1 MRESTNKPPVSSS
14 NSRNK
19 LFKKLGSYS
28 LATMAVIAI
37 ILVSVVFSVANFVT
51 DWQWF
56 DSLGQF
62 EVFKTRLISSYSLGL
77 VTFVVTAIALL
88 STTLI
93 AYRLAPGWKSEHY
106 ESQTQATYADGN
118 PVGKGINSGKRALQ
132 EFGETIAPFLK
143 KLIVA
148 VALVVSL
155 ITASSMASN
164 WEVLRLALTNTSFG
178 AVDPQFSLDIGF
190 FVFKLPA
197 INILAVWAEG
207 VIFSMIV
214 FTGLVYLFSGGIKP
228 WSAGEKI
235 TPHVKAHTSV
245 LLALFVLMRALYA
258 RLDILNLSYSTRGKT
273 LGASYTDVHVLI
285 PGLTVVMIVCI
296 VLAVLLLVNIKIKGW
311 KLPLGALI
319 VYGVAVLL
327 AQAIIPAVVQSVLVA
342 PNEAAF
348 EKPYISRNIE
358 MTRQAYGLTDVKG
371 QTFKAIDNLSPNVV
385 KENPDTFENIRLWDP
400 MKAKSCYEQ
409 LQAIR
414 PYYNFKDVDVDRYEI
429 DGQTRQVLISARE
442 MNIDQLAVT
451 AQTWVNRHLVYTH
464 GFGTVMNRTNGYDAR
479 GLPEF
484 TVGDIPPIV
493 SADAPNSP
501 ALAIKEPR
509 IYFGEETYDYA
520 VVNTSIEEFDHPEGE
535 KNATTTY
542 QADSGIRVGG
552 LLNRVIWAMHFG
564 SSQMLF
570 SQYIDSNSQ
579 ILTNRNVRDRVS
591 ELAPWL
597 ELEEDIYSVI
607 VDGRIVWVIDG
618 YTHSA
623 MYPYSER
630 IENGEIN
637 YVRGSVKVT
646 VDAYT
651 GDVTFYAFDENDPI
665 LTAWREIFPSL
676 FKDKSEMP
684 KTLVEHLR
692 YPQGL
697 FVAQA
702 DIYRTYHMT
711 DPSVFYNKEDQWE
724 IPGAK
729 TGEPMQPFFVLLQL
743 PGAEKEQFYMMQPYT
758 PRNRDNMIG
767 WMAVS
772 SDPENYGKRTVYLFP
787 KERVILGPE
796 QISARI
802 NQDPVISPQFS
813 LWNQRGSKVTFGD
826 MVVIP
831 IKDSIFYVQTVF
843 LQAEKTA
850 IPELTAV
857 VVAYGD
863 KLVMNRSFDEAL
875 KEAFGAPSQGA
886 GGSGGGAG
894 APTDPGTSGETTA
907 SVPSGNLIERA
918 AALYQEAVAA
928 QQRGDWAT
936 YGTKLKELGAV
947 LDAMKK

>member
-1 MRESTNKPPVSSS
+1 M
-14 NSRNK
+14 
-19 LFKKLGSYS
+19 FKRFGRYS
-28 LATMAVIAI
+28 LAITAVVVLFLLATM
-37 ILVSVVFSVANFVT
+37 FSIANFLT
-51 DWQWF
+51 DWQWYA
-56 DSLGQF
+56 SLGHLD
-62 EVFKTRLISSYSLGL
+62 VFKTRLISSYSLGII
-77 VTFVVTAIALL
+77 TFIATAIALL
-88 STTLI
+88 TTTLI
-93 AYRLAPGWKSEHY
+93 AYRVAPGWKSENY
-106 ESQTQATYADGN
+106 TAQTQATYMDGN
-118 PVGKGINSGKRALQ
+118 PVGQTIKSGKQALQ
-132 EFGETIAPFLK
+132 EFGENIAPILK
-143 KLIVA
+143 KLIVG
-148 VALVVSL
+148 VALIVAF
-155 ITASSMASN
+155 ITASSMAAN
-164 WEVLRLALTNTSFG
+164 WEVLRIALTNTNFG
-178 AVDPQFSLDIGF
+178 AVDPQFSKDIGF
-190 FVFKLPA
+190 FVFQLPA
-197 INILAVWAEG
+197 INILAAWAESL
-207 VIFSMIV
+207 IFAMLI

-228 WSAGEKI
+228 WSAGEKF

-245 LLALFVLMRALYA
+245 LLSLFVLIRALYA
-258 RLDILNLSYSTRGKT
+258 YLGILNLNYSTRGT
-273 LGASYTDVHVLI
+273 TVGASYTDVHVLI
-285 PGLTVVMIVCI
+285 PGLTVVVVICI
-296 VLAVLLLVNIKIKGW
+296 ILAILLLVNIKIKGW

-327 AQAIIPAVVQSVLVA
+327 AQGIIPAAVQSVLVA

-348 EKPYISRNIE
+348 EKPYISRNIA

-385 KENPDTFENIRLWDP
+385 EENRDTFENIRLWDP
-400 MKAKSCYEQ
+400 IKAKACYDQ

-429 DGQTRQVLISARE
+429 NGQTRQVLISARE

-464 GFGTVMNRTNGYDAR
+464 GFGTVMNRTSAYDAR

-484 TVGDIPPIV
+484 TVGDIPPAI
-493 SADAPNSP
+493 SADAKGSP
-501 ALAIKEPR
+501 TLEIKEPR

-520 VVNTSIEEFDHPEGE
+520 VVNTGIEEFDHPEGE
-535 KNATTTY
+535 KNATTIY
-542 QADSGIRVGG
+542 NADAGVRVGG
-552 LLNRVIWAMHFG
+552 LFNRILWSMRFS

-570 SQYIDSNSQ
+570 SQYINADSK
-579 ILTNRNVRDRVS
+579 ILMERNVRDRIT

-597 ELEEDIYSVI
+597 ELEKDIYSVI

-618 YTHSA
+618 YTHSS

-630 IENGEIN
+630 IENSSVN
-637 YVRGSVKVT
+637 YLRGSVKAT

-651 GDVTFYAFDENDPI
+651 GEVTFYAFDEEDPI
-665 LTAWREIFPSL
+665 LQAWQEIFPEL
-676 FKDKSEMP
+676 FKKKSEMP

-692 YPQGL
+692 YPEGL
-697 FVAQA
+697 FAAQA

-729 TGEPMQPFFVLLQL
+729 TGEPMPPFFVLLQL
-743 PGAEKEQFYMMQPYT
+743 PGTEKEQFYLMQPYT

-767 WMAVS
+767 WMGVS
-772 SDPENYGKRTVYLFP
+772 SDPGEYGKRTVYLFP

-813 LWNQRGSKVTFGD
+813 LWNQRGSKVTFGN

-831 IKDSIFYVQTVF
+831 VKDSIVYVQTVF

-863 KLVMNRSFDEAL
+863 KLVMNRNFEEAL
-875 KEAFGAPSQGA
+875 KEAFGSPPTGPNAPDAGQG
-886 GGSGGGAG
+886 G
-894 APTDPGTSGETTA
+894 APTGPGTSTEGTDTA
-907 SVPSGNLIERA
+907 PGGNLADRA
-918 AALYQEAVAA
+918 AALYQDAIAA

-947 LDAMKK
+947 LEAMKK